1 MDAFPAMND
10 TLLVLDLD
18 ETLMHATEL
27 QLGVP
32 HDFGVERY
40 FMYKRPHVAEF
51 IDFCR
56 ERFRLA
62 VWTSSTADYATAVVN
77 ELFGG
82 PDELA
87 FLYSRGHCVTK
98 MDPET
103 YEPVYIKDLKK
114 LRNKGLN
121 LGRVIVLDDSPE
133 KLQRNYGNLLRIAPF
148 FGDPSDRELLHV
160 MPFLDRLRTEENIRR
175 VEKRHWRNTR

>member
-1 MDAFPAMND
+1 MHQA
-10 TLLVLDLD
+10 LLILDLD
-18 ETLMHATEL
+18 ETLMHATDV
-27 QLGVP
+27 QLDAP

-40 FMYKRPHVAEF
+40 FVYKRPHVAGF

-62 VWTSSTADYATAVVN
+62 VWTSSTADYAAAVVN
-77 ELFGG
+77 ELFGD

-87 FLYSRGHCVTK
+87 FLYSREHCVTRV
-98 MDPET
+98 DPAT

-114 LRNKGLN
+114 MKKMGFDLD
-121 LGRVIVLDDSPE
+121 RVIALYDSPE

-148 FGDPSDRELLHV
+148 YGDPSDRELLCV
-160 MPFLDRLRTEENIRR
+160 MPFLEQLRTEKNIRR
-175 VEKRHWRNTR
+175 IEKRHWRNTR